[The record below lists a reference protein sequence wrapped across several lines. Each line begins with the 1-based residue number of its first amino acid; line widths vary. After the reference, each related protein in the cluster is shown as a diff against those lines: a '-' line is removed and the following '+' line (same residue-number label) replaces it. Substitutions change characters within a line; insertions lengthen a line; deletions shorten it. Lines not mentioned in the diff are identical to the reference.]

1 MSRLEKINNLAFD
14 LMHKE
19 MNFTEQFVYA
29 DKIYQLSLE
38 TKLNKNQQIV
48 FEWLI
53 TAVGNRSKDPIQM
66 LYLLHKNVNVPGY
79 YSKSPYREYYQLNQ
93 MEEFQILAAFAEWG
107 MIE

>member
-1 MSRLEKINNLAFD
+1 MERAILLSDIEFLPEVHGSDWERIEENSFLVNMSKP
-14 LMHKE
+14 
-19 MNFTEQFVYA
+19 
-29 DKIYQLSLE
+29 
-38 TKLNKNQQIV
+38 LNENQQIV

-107 MIE
+107 LSEVAE